1 MMESGTHD
9 YVAAQLAAERRD
21 NIPTLAEVKAAMP
34 MVTRPDGALAPAK
47 LPEFGWAG
55 DGDRDSA
62 QAAQLAILVRGM
74 DAMVDAWLSDPD
86 QGIDEAEEICRT
98 WRSIREITQSNQTAG
113 E

>member
-62 QAAQLAILVRGM
+62 QAAQLAILVRDM
-74 DAMVDAWLSDPD
+74 DDMARELIEGGAAYTARQFAD
-86 QGIDEAEEICRT
+86 QWQA
-98 WRSIREITQSNQTAG
+98 IRKITQSNQTAG